1 MSIENVT
8 GPSADL
14 GFFENGESFRTQIL
28 TFDTNTAHSNRHTGF
43 FFGSFLM
50 ANQDFNGYYGPG
62 GTELCNPRK
71 YPLGTIHKLRWQD
84 FEDFYP
90 PTFVGK

>member
-1 MSIENVT
+1 M
-8 GPSADL
+8 

-28 TFDTNTAHSNRHTGF
+28 TFDTNTAHSNRQTGF

-62 GTELCNPRK
+62 GTDLCNPRK
-71 YPLGTIHKLRWQD
+71 NPLGTIHKLR
-84 FEDFYP
+84 
-90 PTFVGK
+90 